1 MEPAIGWYQ
10 KWCRGQDGNRQ
21 VWAYGLLVRMSSC
34 DVIYPSV
41 NHLTAREASR
51 EEGGSGRCEARGEN
65 GHHSILHF
73 HLLQA
78 DQSQRLKGKS
88 RSPGGLPQEA
98 DGWEGSGLGAPS
110 HRAFS
115 ALPAPWLLLLP
126 EAKIKS

>member
-1 MEPAIGWYQ
+1 MMLSVPALTTSLPGKLRGKRVVQEDVRPEVKMGITQYYISISSRLITEPEAE
-10 KWCRGQDGNRQ
+10 RQ
-21 VWAYGLLVRMSSC
+21 
-34 DVIYPSV
+34 
-41 NHLTAREASR
+41 E
-51 EEGGSGRCEARGEN
+51 
-65 GHHSILHF
+65 
-73 HLLQA
+73 
-78 DQSQRLKGKS
+78 